1 MMRTYPGGKVTL
13 SWEALGTG
21 RGAWIGSVSWD
32 GDGIGGIQKET
43 DAHIGFYS
51 SFIHYIPTGFP
62 SSTLSPTP
70 TISLLSQILSSFSLQ
85 KPGFPGISAEHG
97 IEITIRLATATC
109 RREGD
114 LCYIWLGDYRSEEG
128 NCSLK
133 YRWYWLW
140 GRQTLDCWE
149 PVLLLSVVA
158 GIPDST
164 HSGQDGGVP
173 TSSFGRSE
181 QKGNKIK

>member
-13 SWEALGTG
+13 SWESLGTG

-97 IEITIRLATATC
+97 IEITIWLGTATC

-114 LCYIWLGDYRSEEG
+114 LCYFWLGDYRSEEG
-128 NCSLK
+128 KLFFEVQVILVVGKANLGLLGTGIASVCGCRHSWQHTFRTGRRCSYFIFWQIRAEGK
-133 YRWYWLW
+133 
-140 GRQTLDCWE
+140 
-149 PVLLLSVVA
+149 
-158 GIPDST
+158 
-164 HSGQDGGVP
+164 
-173 TSSFGRSE
+173 
-181 QKGNKIK
+181 